1 MSTIAA
7 ISTPS
12 GTGALSLIRISGTH
26 TKEVVLAACA
36 ELKALPPARRAT
48 LVRIC
53 AANGEALDSGLLTFF
68 PAPHSFTGE
77 DLAELSCHG
86 GRLVTQH
93 VLERLFA
100 CGARPAEPGEFSRRA
115 FENGKMDLTRAEAIM
130 DIISAGSDLALRA
143 AQHQLAGGIE
153 TPVQTSIDT
162 LLSTCA
168 LLEAHIDFPED
179 DIPPQSID
187 SVLADIRNVQNTL
200 TLLLSTATRGRLLRE
215 GIRVAIIG
223 APNAGKS
230 CLLNRLL
237 GYERAIV
244 SEIPGTTRDTV
255 EENILFDGLNLRL
268 IDTAG
273 LRESDDRVERV
284 GMQRTM
290 EALRNADLIL
300 EVRDASAPYLPLPQ
314 DMVSADG
321 AARLTLLN
329 KSDLPPHSSHAGE
342 QGIRISCLTGAGF
355 EELKQAIV
363 AAFPDSVFDVQ
374 SSAVAINA
382 RHRLALLH
390 AQEALNRA
398 ESSLSQ
404 DPPMAELVAAD
415 LRDSLDALGSITGRV
430 DTEDI
435 LTRVF
440 STFCIG
446 K

>member
-1 MSTIAA
+1 M
-7 ISTPS
+7 
-12 GTGALSLIRISGTH
+12 
-26 TKEVVLAACA
+26 
-36 ELKALPPARRAT
+36 PPARRVT
-48 LVRIC
+48 LVQVC
-53 AANGEALDSGLLTFF
+53 DADGAALDSCLLTFF
-68 PAPHSFTGE
+68 PAPRSFTGE
-77 DLAELSCHG
+77 DVAELSCHG
-86 GRLVTQH
+86 GQLVTQR

-100 CGARPAEPGEFSRRA
+100 CGARPSEPGEFSRRA

-153 TPVQTSIDT
+153 RPVQSAIDT
-162 LLSTCA
+162 LVSTCA
-168 LLEAHIDFPED
+168 LLEAHIDFPEE
-179 DIPPQSID
+179 DIPEQNIQSL
-187 SVLADIRNVQNTL
+187 LADIFRVKRDVGQ
-200 TLLLSTATRGRLLRE
+200 LLSTATRGRLLRE

-244 SEIPGTTRDTV
+244 SAIPGTTRDTI
-255 EENILFDGLNLRL
+255 EETIIFGGLSLRF

-273 LRESDDRVERV
+273 LRESDDSVERV

-290 EALRNADLIL
+290 EALNHADLIL
-300 EVRDASAPYLPLPQ
+300 EVRDASSPHLPLPQ
-314 DMVSADG
+314 DTAPADG
-321 AARLTLLN
+321 TARLVLLN
-329 KSDLPPHSSHAGE
+329 KSDLPMHPSHAAD
-342 QGIRISCLTGAGF
+342 QGIRISCLTGDGF
-355 EELKQAIV
+355 ETLRQAIIG
-363 AAFPDSVFDVQ
+363 AFSDSVLGVQ
-374 SSAVAINA
+374 SSAVAVNA
-382 RHRLALLH
+382 RHRFAL
-390 AQEALNRA
+390 QQALDALERA

-404 DPPMAELVAAD
+404 NSAAELVAID
-415 LRDSLDALGSITGRV
+415 LREALEALGSITGRV

>member
-1 MSTIAA
+1 M
-7 ISTPS
+7 
-12 GTGALSLIRISGTH
+12 
-26 TKEVVLAACA
+26 
-36 ELKALPPARRAT
+36 PPARRVT
-48 LVRIC
+48 LVQVC
-53 AANGEALDSGLLTFF
+53 DADGAVLDSCLLTFF
-68 PAPHSFTGE
+68 PAPRSFTGE
-77 DLAELSCHG
+77 DVAELSCHG
-86 GRLVTQH
+86 GQLVTQR

-100 CGARPAEPGEFSRRA
+100 CGARPSEPGEFSRRA

-153 TPVQTSIDT
+153 RPVQSAIDT
-162 LLSTCA
+162 LVSTCA
-168 LLEAHIDFPED
+168 LLEAHIDFPEE
-179 DIPPQSID
+179 DIPEQNIQSL
-187 SVLADIRNVQNTL
+187 LADIFRVKRDVGQ
-200 TLLLSTATRGRLLRE
+200 LLSTATRGRLLRE

-244 SEIPGTTRDTV
+244 SAIPGTTRDTI
-255 EENILFDGLNLRL
+255 EETIIFGGFSLRF

-273 LRESDDRVERV
+273 LRESDDSVERV

-290 EALRNADLIL
+290 EALNHADLIL
-300 EVRDASAPYLPLPQ
+300 EVRDASSPHFPLPQ
-314 DMVSADG
+314 DTAPADG
-321 AARLTLLN
+321 TARLVLLN
-329 KSDLPPHSSHAGE
+329 KSDLPMHPSHASD
-342 QGIRISCLTGAGF
+342 QGIRISCLTGDGF
-355 EELKQAIV
+355 ETLRQAIIG
-363 AAFPDSVFDVQ
+363 ALSDSVLGVQ
-374 SSAVAINA
+374 SSAVAVNA
-382 RHRLALLH
+382 RHRFAL
-390 AQEALNRA
+390 QQALDALERA

-404 DPPMAELVAAD
+404 NSAAELVAID
-415 LRDSLDALGSITGRV
+415 LREALEALGSITGRV